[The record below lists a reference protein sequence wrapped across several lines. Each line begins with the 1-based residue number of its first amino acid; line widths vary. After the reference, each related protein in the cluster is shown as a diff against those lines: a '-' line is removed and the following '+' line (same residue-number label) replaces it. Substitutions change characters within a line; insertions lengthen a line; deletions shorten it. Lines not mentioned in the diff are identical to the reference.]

1 MIDLENKFLKRML
14 SVFEESFINSENEFV
29 ALLNFYPSDNIS
41 SLELLNMK
49 TLRPKSVFVNE
60 WFRLED
66 CHNEL
71 DLKRKMLAWLS
82 RACCKT
88 QYSEKYDKYIHEY
101 FRDRCNEL
109 LNVNFSEND
118 WEKIYCRLGNDVNS
132 KLCIEFIN
140 SNYDMNLLKGRGE

>member
-14 SVFEESFINSENEFV
+14 SVFEESFINSENEFI
-29 ALLNFYPSDNIS
+29 ALLKFYPSDKIS
-41 SLELLNMK
+41 YYELLHMGIRK
-49 TLRPKSVFVNE
+49 PKSIFVNE
-60 WFRLED
+60 YFRLED
-66 CHNEL
+66 CENEL

-88 QYSEKYDKYIHEY
+88 QYSQKYDDYIHKY

-109 LNVNFSEND
+109 LNVNFNEDD

-140 SNYDMNLLKGRGE
+140 SNYDLNLLKDKS

>member
-14 SVFEESFINSENEFV
+14 SVFEESFINSENEFI
-29 ALLNFYPSDNIS
+29 ALLKFYPSDNIS

-60 WFRLED
+60 YFRLED
-66 CHNEL
+66 CENEL
-71 DLKRKMLAWLS
+71 DLKKKILAWLS

-88 QYSEKYDKYIHEY
+88 QYSPKYDNYIHEY

-118 WEKIYCRLGNDVNS
+118 WEKIYCRLGNDLNS

-140 SNYDMNLLKGRGE
+140 SNCDMNLLKDRGE

>member
-14 SVFEESFINSENEFV
+14 SVFEESFINSQNEFI
-29 ALLNFYPSDNIS
+29 ALLKFYPSDNIS

-60 WFRLED
+60 YFRLED
-66 CHNEL
+66 CHDEM
-71 DLKRKMLAWLS
+71 DLKKKILAWLS

-88 QYSEKYDKYIHEY
+88 QYSPKYDKYIHEY

-109 LNVNFSEND
+109 LNVNFNEDD
-118 WEKIYCRLGNDVNS
+118 WELIYCRLGNAVND
-132 KLCIEFIN
+132 KLAEEFIN
-140 SNYDMNLLKGRGE
+140 SNYDLNLLKDESE